1 MTYTEALDYIHGLH
15 RFGRKPELTRMNLLL
30 EKLGNPQD
38 QLQFVHVAGTNGKG
52 STCAMLSEIFRASGY
67 KTGLYTSPFVLDF
80 CERIRLDGEMIDRE
94 ELATYTTEVMQAAN
108 AVAEEY
114 DAPREFE
121 FITAVA
127 MLYYYRKKCDI
138 VVLEVGLGGRY
149 DATNSIKAPL
159 AAVIA
164 PIGYDHTQIL
174 GDQLW
179 QIAGEK
185 CGIIK
190 KGSIV
195 VTAPEQEQEALKVI
209 RRTCKDVGCNL
220 VEPQMPQVK
229 VLDQGLWGSRF
240 IYHGQ
245 EFTVCMLGNHQIRNA
260 VTAIDTALSLVGS
273 EFLLTPE
280 HIAAGIAN
288 AKMPARLECIATQR
302 PVILLDGAHNPH
314 GIAALRDTLF
324 SLNKLE
330 RDKQYSMKP
339 KRILG
344 VMGML
349 ADKNCAQSL
358 DIIAPYLH
366 KLIVTTPTSPR
377 ALAAQE
383 LAELSK
389 NYCKDIVIQENPQ
402 KAVQQALREDYDVIV
417 IFGSLYFA
425 SEVRPLL
432 I

>member
-1 MTYTEALDYIHGLH
+1 
-15 RFGRKPELTRMNLLL
+15 
-30 EKLGNPQD
+30 
-38 QLQFVHVAGTNGKG
+38 
-52 STCAMLSEIFRASGY
+52 
-67 KTGLYTSPFVLDF
+67 
-80 CERIRLDGEMIDRE
+80 
-94 ELATYTTEVMQAAN
+94 
-108 AVAEEY
+108 
-114 DAPREFE
+114 
-121 FITAVA
+121 
-127 MLYYYRKKCDI
+127 
-138 VVLEVGLGGRY
+138 
-149 DATNSIKAPL
+149 
-159 AAVIA
+159 
-164 PIGYDHTQIL
+164 
-174 GDQLW
+174 
-179 QIAGEK
+179 
-185 CGIIK
+185 
-190 KGSIV
+190 
-195 VTAPEQEQEALKVI
+195 
-209 RRTCKDVGCNL
+209 
-220 VEPQMPQVK
+220 
-229 VLDQGLWGSRF
+229 
-240 IYHGQ
+240 
-245 EFTVCMLGNHQIRNA
+245 MLGNHQIRNA

-280 HIAAGIAN
+280 HIATGIAN
-288 AKMPARLECIATQR
+288 AKMPARLECVATQR

-324 SLNKLE
+324 SLSKLE
-330 RDKQYSMKP
+330 RDKQCSMKP

-417 IFGSLYFA
+417 IFGSLYLA

-432 I
+432 IQG